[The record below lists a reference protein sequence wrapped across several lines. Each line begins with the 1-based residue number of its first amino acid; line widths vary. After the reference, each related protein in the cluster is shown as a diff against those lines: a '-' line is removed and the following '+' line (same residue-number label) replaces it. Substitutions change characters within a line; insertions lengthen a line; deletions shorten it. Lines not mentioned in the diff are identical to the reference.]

1 MIIILK
7 KDCNLIKVIF
17 FLLVITLLFITNSF
31 ASTYPIPTEEIIKPE
46 QQAKYF
52 EKYLGW
58 IEVGKTKKELLEKY
72 IGEGYSIKN
81 NSGEKVYF
89 IDKKNKR
96 TLIVETNYKDIIE
109 VALYKSEI
117 ELPPNIKNISEIKT
131 SRLLNIKNLMT
142 SMGSRIGFNGVRI
155 IGAYG
160 RPSVEIIGNSFKE
173 LKYIMLGS
181 YNRDLDFV
189 YLEYSFR
196 LRKNKVYEIRI
207 ENGR

>member
-1 MIIILK
+1 MIIIRK
-7 KDCNLIKVIF
+7 KDFNLIKVIF
-17 FLLVITLLFITNSF
+17 FLLVITPLFINGSL
-31 ASTYPIPTEEIIKPE
+31 ASTYPISTEEIITPN

-58 IEVGKTKKELLEKY
+58 IEVGKTKKELLERY

-89 IDKKNKR
+89 IDKKNNR
-96 TLIVETNYKDIIE
+96 TLIIETNYKDIIE

-117 ELPPNIKNISEIKT
+117 ELPPNIKNIDEIKT
-131 SRLLNIKNLMT
+131 SKLLNIKNLMT

-160 RPSVEIIGNSFKE
+160 RPSVEITGREFKE

-181 YNRDLDFV
+181 YNKDLDFV

>member
-1 MIIILK
+1 MIINLK
-7 KDCNLIKVIF
+7 KDFNLIKVIF
-17 FLLVITLLFITNSF
+17 LLLVITPLFIIDSF
-31 ASTYPIPTEEIIKPE
+31 ASTYPISPEEIIKE
-46 QQAKYF
+46 NQQAKYF

-72 IGEGYSIKN
+72 IGKGYTIKN
-81 NSGEKVYF
+81 NKGEKVYF

-117 ELPPNIKNISEIKT
+117 ELPPNIKSLNEIKT
-131 SRLLNIKNLMT
+131 SKLLNIKNLMT
-142 SMGSRIGFNGVRI
+142 SMGSRIGFNGIRI

-160 RPSVEIIGNSFKE
+160 RPSVEIIGSDFKE
-173 LKYIMLGS
+173 LKYIILGS
-181 YNRDLDFV
+181 YNKDLDFV

-196 LRKNKVYEIRI
+196 LKKNKVYEIRI

>member
-1 MIIILK
+1 MIFNLK
-7 KDCNLIKVIF
+7 KDFNLIKVL
-17 FLLVITLLFITNSF
+17 FLSLIITLSHITKSF
-31 ASTYPIPTEEIIKPE
+31 SSTYPISPEEIIKPN

-58 IEVGKTKKELLEKY
+58 IEVGKTKKDLLEKY

-81 NSGEKVYF
+81 NKGERVYF
-89 IDKKNKR
+89 IDKKNNR
-96 TLIVETNYKDIIE
+96 TLIIETNYKDIIE
-109 VALYKSEI
+109 VVLYKSEI
-117 ELPPNIKNISEIKT
+117 ELPPNIKSVDEIKT
-131 SRLLNIKNLMT
+131 SKLLNIKNLMT

-160 RPSVEIIGNSFKE
+160 RPSVEIIGSDFKE

-181 YNRDLDFV
+181 YNKDLDFV

-196 LRKNKVYEIRI
+196 LKKNKVYEIRI